1 MANINL
7 DLQASH
13 KMLLLLDEANTHTES
28 VIDQIPGIF
37 LIINAQH
44 EILRANQAFVD
55 LLNIEHEAALRLPL
69 SKYFQPK
76 NWEIFAHHIK
86 KIVGRGPT
94 AGAVR
99 FELEMIPAGNGDLEE
114 AKPFHWILTWME
126 VRNKAE
132 GQLLTV
138 FGLDMSEMRA
148 TERRL
153 VEVFTSIPLG
163 IFTLN
168 AKGTLSTTHS
178 SYLSAMLDRDDLAGQ
193 HVDEVLFNPALAQ
206 MDEMARHGAKAVT
219 DCLGKSQLEYERYSA
234 QFPSEIFHKAK
245 QDSKDGRYFRITYQ
259 PIVLN
264 LTVVQ
269 LLIILEDRTAV
280 VNAERDISRAAMERE
295 ASLALY
301 ESAIHDPLT
310 GLYTRLYM
318 KDVVDEL
325 LASHNAGTL
334 PNVSMVIFDIDHF
347 KKVNDTHGHKIG
359 DLVLSQVAQ
368 VILQQVSSGDIPIRF
383 GGEEFIVFLPSG
395 APVARILAE
404 RVRLAVLALRVDA
417 GKAVISVT
425 ISGGTVEH
433 KPNESLESF
442 MHRADMLLYEAKR
455 NGRNQIISECDEG
468 RSDFSGCTE
477 ANA

>member
-55 LLNIEHEAALRLPL
+55 LLNLEHEAALRLPL
-69 SKYFQPK
+69 AKYFQPR

-86 KIVGRGPT
+86 KIAGRGAT
-94 AGAVR
+94 ASSAR
-99 FELEMIPAGNGDLEE
+99 FELEMTPAGNSGLTE
-114 AKPFHWILTWME
+114 ARPFHWILTRMA

-138 FGLDMSEMRA
+138 FGLDMSEVRA

-193 HVDEVLFNPALAQ
+193 HVDDVLFNPALAE
-206 MDEMARHGAKAVT
+206 MDERTLQGAKAVIE
-219 DCLGKSQLEYERYSA
+219 CLGKSQLEFERYSS
-234 QFPSEIFHKAK
+234 QFPAEIFHKAK
-245 QDSKDGRYFRITYQ
+245 RDGDVGRYFRITYQ

-269 LLIILEDRTAV
+269 LLIILEDRTAIV
-280 VNAERDISRAAMERE
+280 IAERDISRAALERE

-318 KDVVDEL
+318 KDAVDEL
-325 LASHNAGTL
+325 LAKHNSGSL
-334 PNVSMVIFDIDHF
+334 PQVSMIIFDIDHF

-359 DLVLSQVAQ
+359 DLVLSQVAK
-368 VILQQVSSGDIPIRF
+368 VILQEVSGDDIPVRF
-383 GGEEFIVFLPSG
+383 GGEEFIVFLPFGVSVASG
-395 APVARILAE
+395 LAE

-417 GKAVISVT
+417 GETVISVT
-425 ISGGTVEH
+425 ISGGAVEH
-433 KPNESLESF
+433 KFNENLESF
-442 MHRADMLLYEAKR
+442 MHRADLLLYEAKR
-455 NGRNQIISECDEG
+455 NGRNQTISESDEG
-468 RSDFSGCTE
+468 RSDFSGCAQ